1 MAFRRA
7 RKRQRLELRVATM
20 RIWPGR
26 GLGFWASVARQMKV
40 RRISPRDRERVERL
54 CAELEGVR
62 PAQPWRGPRE
72 ETLQR
77 GSE

>member
-54 CAELEGVR
+54 CAELEGLGSTRGVR
-62 PAQPWRGPRE
+62 VPRE
-72 ETLQR
+72 ETTQR